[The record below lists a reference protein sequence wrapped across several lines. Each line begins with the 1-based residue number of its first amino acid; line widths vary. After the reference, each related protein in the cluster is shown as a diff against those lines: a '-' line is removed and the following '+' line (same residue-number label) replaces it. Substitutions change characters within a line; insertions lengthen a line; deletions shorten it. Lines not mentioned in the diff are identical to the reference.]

1 MIAPFRILQYYLGT
15 NAYQLRLTATW
26 LRKSKLS
33 TTALLVLVIHVL
45 AAIVW
50 LGGMFFISLVLV
62 PSLKKLEPPTKRT
75 EILSATARRFSLV
88 SWIAILV
95 LLITGIINSA
105 NRGVT
110 IDLISSGTIISS
122 RFGLILTFKVF
133 LVLVMILISAIH
145 DFILGPRLVRL
156 AELARP
162 SADALKALTNKRKF
176 VSWLARINAFIGII
190 VVACA
195 VMLG

>member
-1 MIAPFRILQYYLGT
+1 LPFVVFFSNIWAANIFQHLGT
-15 NAYQLRLTATW
+15 GTCF
-26 LRKSKLS
+26 RKSNLNI
-33 TTALLVLVIHVL
+33 TPFLVLLIHVL

-62 PSLKKLEPPTKRT
+62 PSLRKLEPPIKRT

-95 LLITGIINSA
+95 LLVTGVINSV
-105 NRGVT
+105 NRGIT
-110 IDLISSGTIISS
+110 IHLISSGKLFSS
-122 RFGLILTFKVF
+122 HFGMILTFKVF
-133 LVLVMILISAIH
+133 LVLVMILISAVH
-145 DFILGPRLVRL
+145 DFILGPKLIKLTEIDRPGPDSMKSL
-156 AELARP
+156 A
-162 SADALKALTNKRKF
+162 KKRKL